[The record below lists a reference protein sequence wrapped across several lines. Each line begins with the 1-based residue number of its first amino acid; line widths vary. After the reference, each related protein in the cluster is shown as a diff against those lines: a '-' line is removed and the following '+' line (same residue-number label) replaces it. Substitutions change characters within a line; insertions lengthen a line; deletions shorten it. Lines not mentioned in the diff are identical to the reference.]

1 MRDDLDDDAP
11 PPRHDLFHTLL
22 SESHLGQFGVW
33 LVLLSAGDLFVTYI
47 LLRSG
52 SHFYE
57 ANPIAAWFF
66 HKANI
71 VGMIAYKFLLVG
83 IIVTLAETI
92 ERHRPRVGKA
102 IAALGSCLALY
113 AMTKGIGLLIE
124 HG

>member
-1 MRDDLDDDAP
+1 MPADHAP
-11 PPRHDLFHTLL
+11 KPGTPKHDLVHTLL

-57 ANPIAAWFF
+57 ANPIANWFF
-66 HKANI
+66 QRANI
-71 VGMIAYKFLLVG
+71 AGMIAYKFLLVG
-83 IIVTLAETI
+83 MIVTLAETI
-92 ERHRPRVGKA
+92 ERHRPRVGRA
-102 IAALGSCLALY
+102 IATLGSLLAFY
-113 AMTKGIGLLIE
+113 AMAKGIGLLME

>member
-1 MRDDLDDDAP
+1 MRDDLEDEPRA
-11 PPRHDLFHTLL
+11 RHDFLHTLL

-83 IIVTLAETI
+83 LIVTLAETI

-102 IAALGSCLALY
+102 VALLGSVLAFY
-113 AMTKGIGLLIE
+113 AMTKGIGLLME